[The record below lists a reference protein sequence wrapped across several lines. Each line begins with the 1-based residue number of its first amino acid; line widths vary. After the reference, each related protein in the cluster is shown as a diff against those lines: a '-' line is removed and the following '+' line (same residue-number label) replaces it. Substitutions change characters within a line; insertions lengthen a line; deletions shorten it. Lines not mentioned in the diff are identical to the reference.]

1 MEGPRG
7 DNEGEEDEDLYNLE
21 LPPDTN
27 TWKMNMSELEM
38 AAVVA
43 ANQFENGD
51 LLSNSDSESPN
62 PQGQMDEVPGEQ
74 HDSED
79 NNQVESLKTPTM
91 FVMGFFSVFLLSA
104 VALAVTA
111 EITSSATIDLSG
123 DGPGPANVSLGV
135 NDGESWNL
143 SSESESQLV
152 TEWVDS

>member
-1 MEGPRG
+1 M
-7 DNEGEEDEDLYNLE
+7 EDLRNLE

-51 LLSNSDSESPN
+51 LLSNSDSESRN

-79 NNQVESLKTPTM
+79 NNQGGSL
-91 FVMGFFSVFLLSA
+91 
-104 VALAVTA
+104 
-111 EITSSATIDLSG
+111 
-123 DGPGPANVSLGV
+123 N
-135 NDGESWNL
+135 
-143 SSESESQLV
+143 
-152 TEWVDS
+152 TEPSTGL